1 MFKFFPSSVLNSLSS
16 LELEILR
23 YIDNHK
29 NEICDMPIQILAK
42 NTFVSTTTIIR
53 LCHKLNLEGFSHL
66 KFFIKNNALKNA
78 EDSLPVKAFSVQNTI
93 AEELSDIERTSALLD
108 EAVIEKVADIMAK
121 SLQIHFF
128 CERFNRINARIYRQA
143 SPVSI
148 QTCYT
153 LSGHPYCLYSVGTP
167 FR

>member
-1 MFKFFPSSVLNSLSS
+1 MFKLFPSSVLNSLSS

-29 NEICDMPIQILAK
+29 NEICDMPIQVLAK

-53 LCHKLNLEGFSHL
+53 LCRKLNLEGFSHL

-93 AEELSDIERTSALLD
+93 AEELSDIERTSA
-108 EAVIEKVADIMAK
+108 
-121 SLQIHFF
+121 S
-128 CERFNRINARIYRQA
+128 R
-143 SPVSI
+143 
-148 QTCYT
+148 
-153 LSGHPYCLYSVGTP
+153 
-167 FR
+167 